1 VFFSRNQEFY
11 VVVLRLLNL
20 FLKDKVFLEDSFYLI
35 YDETFLSFRNALSL
49 GLNIKALIFMDIK
62 VGIFVYF

>member
-1 VFFSRNQEFY
+1 MFFSRNQEFY